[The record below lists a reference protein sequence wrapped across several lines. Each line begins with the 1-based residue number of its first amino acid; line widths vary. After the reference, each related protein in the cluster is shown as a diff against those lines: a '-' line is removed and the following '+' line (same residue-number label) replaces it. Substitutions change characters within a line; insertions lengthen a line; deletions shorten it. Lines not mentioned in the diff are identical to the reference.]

1 MLWPDPAQKPRLTE
15 IRDNLVARIPG
26 EAEREGWLGEVDG
39 LRISFT
45 AAEHKLAQ
53 LDATTTRHH
62 RRRARHPY
70 AHDKPLTDANPWQR
84 QPRLSSKNFRWTDH
98 QGSPG
103 DPGRAAVELR

>member
-70 AHDKPLTDANPWQR
+70 AHDKPLTDANPRWSTTSCINPSKEIY
-84 QPRLSSKNFRWTDH
+84 PRTNMQSSISSTGW
-98 QGSPG
+98 
-103 DPGRAAVELR
+103 